1 VSTDSKSEVELCP
14 SCGSMTDLDPCSV
27 CGVQVAVT
35 TVPLTRVGRLAV
47 LKDGLAAREA
57 LIVGEEEGEATL
69 LLNDGNSVTRELE
82 SLEIGESVPGI
93 DQALSPAGQQI
104 LLATS
109 ANFESLRGNTS
120 AMTLAAVSSVANDIN
135 GQRLLAIDALRVKGL
150 ADSVLPKLSLN
161 KSEIA
166 WLRANA
172 AAQKRDW
179 EECFASLSQLPD
191 GKYAEQWQLYLA
203 GREAL
208 QQSPQHRKK
217 AVKALKALGMPET
230 LALADWL
237 EDEKVLDPAVLAQ
250 AAQRRQPRIAELLG
264 KLESNAGIKDY
275 VDLAPEARALDAL
288 RNPLA
293 WPVTPEDIRG
303 RSLTYVDE
311 LIERGQLSAQYLPD
325 FRAVLGDTEAAYI
338 TARLDPRQLSDDE
351 IEQYGPQSERE
362 RRDFIAG
369 KIKLS
374 GVQDSESVRTLQLV
388 DDALKGSHEALA
400 ELRSLLDPDD
410 IARLEAACATVA
422 SGSLPE
428 ANVLSDRSLWQTL
441 ERGLSLDAVRAGAAN
456 SRDSETMGFVSWV
469 CLRAAKVALHA
480 WDWEKARELAEMSLQ
495 HSQTEAVSDEALN
508 IMAGAYLQLGKTAA
522 AYGALEKALEGE
534 YNSALQSN
542 AVAAAASAAPEQA
555 TLLLSRLVSQAP
567 DLDARVAA
575 AKRAIWVWTES
586 QGAEPFPAEFI
597 GALRSI
603 VVEHIS
609 LDDFTE
615 IAVALADQ
623 DANWFTTERN
633 LSASPH
639 RSAMRTKL
647 LIAREQDY
655 EKFVRLLARALNK
668 SKHSDDPWIQDQ
680 RDVLVQVLLHGL
692 HNEQE
697 ALGYANVATEYLDA
711 DGPMDV
717 ANSHELRL
725 LSAREFCFS
734 MDATESCLKDERVAE
749 ALVSWQALQRMSGD
763 DSERLR
769 LVAGNCMNVIG
780 NNLAV
785 FHMSCLQN
793 LGLTSYEFQYGPP
806 SAHEKVAQQ
815 TYIAREWLEVQRNV
829 RPTIEDSDLREF
841 FDNLTSV
848 SNGILREEYV

>member
-1 VSTDSKSEVELCP
+1 MSTYGNSEKDLCP
-14 SCGSMTDLDPCSV
+14 SCGTMTDVDPCST
-27 CGVQVAVT
+27 CGVEVAVT
-35 TVPLTRVGRLAV
+35 TVPLTRVGCMAV

-69 LLNDGNSVTRELE
+69 LLSDGSSVTRPLE

-104 LLATS
+104 LVATS
-109 ANFESLRGNTS
+109 ANFASFRGKAS
-120 AMTLAAVSSVANDIN
+120 VMAEAAVSSVANDIN
-135 GQRLLAIDALRVKGL
+135 GQRLLAIDALRAKGA
-150 ADSVLPKLSLN
+150 ADRVLSKLSLT

-172 AAQKRDW
+172 AAQMREW
-179 EECFASLSQLPD
+179 EQCFASLSKLPD
-191 GKYAEQWQLYLA
+191 GKYAKQWQLYLA

-208 QQSPQHRKK
+208 QQSQQHRNK
-217 AVKALKALGMPET
+217 AVKALRALDMPET

-237 EDEKVLDPAVLAQ
+237 DSGKALDPAVLSQ
-250 AAQRRQPRIAELLG
+250 AAQSRQPRIAELIVKLDG
-264 KLESNAGIKDY
+264 KAAVKDY
-275 VDLAPEARALDAL
+275 VDLAPEARALDAV

-303 RSLTYVDE
+303 RSLTYIDE

-338 TARLDPRQLSDDE
+338 TARLDPKQLSDDE

-400 ELRSLLDPDD
+400 ELRSLLDPEDVG
-410 IARLEAACATVA
+410 RLEAACATVV
-422 SGSLPE
+422 SGKLPE
-428 ANVLSDRSLWQTL
+428 SKVLSDKSLWPTL
-441 ERGLSLDAVRAGAAN
+441 ERELSLDAVRAGAAN
-456 SRDSETMGFVSWV
+456 TRDSETLGFVSWV

-480 WDWEKARELAEMSLQ
+480 WDWEKARELADLSLQ

-508 IMAGAYLQLGKTAA
+508 VMAGAYLQLGKSAA

-555 TLLLSRLVSQAP
+555 TMLLSRLVSQAP

-586 QGAEPFPAEFI
+586 QEDAPYPADFI
-597 GALRSI
+597 KALRGI
-603 VVEHIS
+603 VVEHIN

-615 IAVALADQ
+615 IASVLADQ
-623 DANWFTTERN
+623 DTDWFTRERN
-633 LSASPH
+633 LADSPH

-647 LIAREQDY
+647 LIAREKDF
-655 EKFVRLLARALNK
+655 EKYIRLIARALKKTKRNP
-668 SKHSDDPWIQDQ
+668 DQWIVDRRDFLMEYARDGMHTEQD
-680 RDVLVQVLLHGL
+680 
-692 HNEQE
+692 
-697 ALGYANVATEYLDA
+697 ALWHANIAVEYLDA
-711 DGPMDV
+711 GGPLDDNLM
-717 ANSHELRL
+717 HELRL
-725 LSAREFCFS
+725 LSAREYCFA
-734 MDATESCLKDERVAE
+734 MDNDSYLKDERVAE
-749 ALVSWQALQRMSGD
+749 ALSSWRALQSVTGD

-769 LVAGNCMNVIG
+769 NVAGNCMTVVG
-780 NNLAV
+780 RNLFL
-785 FHMSCLQN
+785 FHLNLLQS

-806 SAHEKVAQQ
+806 SAQEKVAQQ
-815 TYIAREWLEVQRNV
+815 TYIAQEWLEIDRRL
-829 RPTIEDSDLREF
+829 RPTIPDSDLLES
-841 FDNLTSV
+841 FDNLTNV
-848 SNGILREEYV
+848 SHGILRQEYV